1 MKDLIEELLE
11 ALEPYDVHLH
21 HFAEIRRHLRT
32 LDTNFTETRL
42 STERSLRAF
51 INDQTRAL
59 RERHGHDASDKAL
72 EELVGLNATLI
83 MAGKLTGNP
92 LTDMIIVYAAHIS
105 ALTSY
110 GLSPWTN
117 VSKIVLAAQMST
129 TEKELARSRR

>member
-1 MKDLIEELLE
+1 MKDLIEDLLE